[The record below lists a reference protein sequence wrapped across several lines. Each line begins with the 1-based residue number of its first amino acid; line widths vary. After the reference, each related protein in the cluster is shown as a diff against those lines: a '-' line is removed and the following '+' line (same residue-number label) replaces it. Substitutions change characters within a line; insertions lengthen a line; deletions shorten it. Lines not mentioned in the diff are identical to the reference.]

1 MKYSLKEHPMVIMF
15 VLALLMLA
23 VSLTLGVYKN
33 FNIYSIIAIVIAGL
47 GSIFLGYS
55 FIYDLIQYKKKKKE
69 LDGKENNK
77 DDQNRN

>member
-1 MKYSLKEHPMVIMF
+1 MKYSLKEHPMGIMF
-15 VLALLMLA
+15 ALALLMLA

-55 FIYDLIQYKKKKKE
+55 FIYDLIEFKKKKKE
-69 LDGKENNK
+69 SDGKENKK

>member
-15 VLALLMLA
+15 ALALLMLA
-23 VSLTLGVYKN
+23 VSLTLGVYKS
-33 FNIYSIIAIVIAGL
+33 FNVYSIIAIVIAGL

-55 FIYDLIQYKKKKKE
+55 FIYDLIEFKKKKKE
-69 LDGKENNK
+69 FEGKEHKK

>member
-15 VLALLMLA
+15 ALALLMLA

-55 FIYDLIQYKKKKKE
+55 FIYDLIEFKKKKKE
-69 LDGKENNK
+69 SEGKENKK

>member
-33 FNIYSIIAIVIAGL
+33 FNIYSIIAIAIAGL